1 MAGGSTQQNIRKA
14 LGAIKD
20 STKVGLAKVNSDYKD
35 LDIAVVKA
43 TNHVECPP
51 KEKHVRTIFAATS
64 VARPRADVAY
74 CIHAL
79 ARRIAKTHNWTVALK
94 AMMVIHRTLREGDPT
109 FREELIQYSRSKG
122 HILNLSNFKDDS
134 SPNAW
139 DYSAWV
145 RTYALFL
152 EERLECFRVLK
163 YDVESE
169 KSSGHSK
176 TRELDTVELLEHLP
190 ALQQLLQRLMGCQP
204 EGAAVSNYCIQ
215 AALGLV
221 LKESFKL
228 YRAINDGIINL
239 VDKFFEMQ
247 RHDAIKALDIYKK
260 AGQQAERLSEF
271 YEVCKSLELARSFQ
285 FPTLEQPPQSFLSTM
300 EQYVKD
306 APRVSNVPKEIEY
319 YDERGGAGRLR
330 IAASPS
336 SPPEYKDDPDYQ
348 DASPRAAPAPPPPE
362 EAPPPP
368 PPSAPPQMET
378 DLLGL
383 GDMLPDANHLEEQ
396 NALALAIVPQ
406 SASANGGTHDA
417 NGGVD
422 LSSGATGWELA
433 LVTTPTTGNGTT
445 TASDPNQKLAGGLDK
460 LLLDSLYDDAMT
472 RRPNSYGQAP
482 NSYNSLPAGAP
493 NPFDTGVAP
502 QDPFMASRGVAPPPN
517 VQMAHMMQQQMMMQQ
532 PPHMMGGQPP
542 NPFGTPFGAAP
553 IAPQFPGALPPG
565 TPPNQMVPYG
575 APAPQF
581 TNNPFGNPGYL

>member
-1 MAGGSTQQNIRKA
+1 MAGGSQSLRKA
-14 LGAIKD
+14 LGALKD

-64 VARPRADVAY
+64 AARARADVAY

-94 AMMVIHRTLREGDPT
+94 CMMVIHRTLREGDPT
-109 FREELIQYSRSKG
+109 FREELIQYSRSRG

-145 RTYALFL
+145 RTYAHFL
-152 EERLECFRVLK
+152 EERLECFRILK

-176 TRELDTVELLEHLP
+176 TRELDTPELLEHLP
-190 ALQQLLQRLMGCQP
+190 ALQQLLYRLMGCQP

-319 YDERGGAGRLR
+319 YDERGGARLR
-330 IAASPS
+330 IGPSTS
-336 SPPEYKDDPDYQ
+336 SPPEYKDEPESQ
-348 DASPRAAPAPPPPE
+348 DASPRAAPAPPPEE
-362 EAPPPP
+362 EAPPPA
-368 PPSAPPQMET
+368 APPQMET

-383 GDMLPDANHLEEQ
+383 GDMLPNASQLEDQ

-406 SASANGGTHDA
+406 SSTSNGNTHDA
-417 NGGVD
+417 NGGID
-422 LSSGATGWELA
+422 LHSGATGWELA
-433 LVTTPTTGNGTT
+433 LVTTPTAGNGTT

-460 LLLDSLYDDAMT
+460 LLLDSLYDDALT
-472 RRPNSYGQAP
+472 RRQSSYGQPP
-482 NSYNSLPAGAP
+482 NSYNSVPVGAS
-493 NPFDTGVAP
+493 NPFDTGMAP

-517 VQMAHMMQQQMMMQQ
+517 VQMAHMNMMQQQMMVPQA
-532 PPHMMGGQPP
+532 PNMMGVQPA
-542 NPFGTPFGAAP
+542 NPFGAPFVAAP
-553 IAPQFPGALPPG
+553 MGYPGALPPG
-565 TPPNQMVPYG
+565 VQPNQMVPYG
-575 APAPQF
+575 VPPPAGPAPQF

>member
-1 MAGGSTQQNIRKA
+1 MAGGSTQQSLRKA

-51 KEKHVRTIFAATS
+51 KEKHVRTIFAATAAS
-64 VARPRADVAY
+64 RPRADVAY

-94 AMMVIHRTLREGDPT
+94 SMMVIHRTLREGDPT
-109 FREELIQYSRSKG
+109 FREELINYSRSRG
-122 HILNLSNFKDDS
+122 HLLNLSNFKDDS

-152 EERLECFRVLK
+152 EERLESFRVLK

-169 KSSGHSK
+169 RSSGHSR
-176 TRELDTVELLEHLP
+176 TRELDTLELLEHLP
-190 ALQQLLQRLMGCQP
+190 ALQQLLHRLMGCQP

-300 EQYVKD
+300 EQYVKE
-306 APRVSNVPKEIEY
+306 APRVSDGPIKAIEY
-319 YDERGGAGRLR
+319 YPEPTPVRPPTAT
-330 IAASPS
+330 
-336 SPPEYKDDPDYQ
+336 PEYEEAEQQ
-348 DASPRAAPAPPPPE
+348 DASPRAAPEPAAKE
-362 EAPPPP
+362 VPPPP
-368 PPSAPPQMET
+368 PAVET

-383 GDMLPDANHLEEQ
+383 DDSLPSPSHLEDQ
-396 NALALAIVPQ
+396 NAMALAIVPAGP
-406 SASANGGTHDA
+406 STNGTGGSHTNGGFDG
-417 NGGVD
+417 N
-422 LSSGATGWELA
+422 ATGWELA
-433 LVTTPTTGNGTT
+433 LVTTPSSNGS
-445 TASDPNQKLAGGLDK
+445 TAANSKLAGGWDK
-460 LLLDSLYDDAMT
+460 LLLDALYEDGMT
-472 RRPNSYGQAP
+472 RRPTTYGQAP

-493 NPFDTGVAP
+493 NPFDAGFVHH
-502 QDPFMASRGVAPPPN
+502 DPFMASNRVAPPPN
-517 VQMAHMMQQQMMMQQ
+517 VQMAHMTQQQMMMQ
-532 PPHMMGGQPP
+532 PPYAGPP
-542 NPFGTPFGAAP
+542 AANPFGTPFGP
-553 IAPQFPGALPPG
+553 PPG
-565 TPPNQMVPYG
+565 LPQYPQAVPPGVPG
-575 APAPQF
+575 QPQQPNNPF
-581 TNNPFGNPGYL
+581 GNPFGNPGYL